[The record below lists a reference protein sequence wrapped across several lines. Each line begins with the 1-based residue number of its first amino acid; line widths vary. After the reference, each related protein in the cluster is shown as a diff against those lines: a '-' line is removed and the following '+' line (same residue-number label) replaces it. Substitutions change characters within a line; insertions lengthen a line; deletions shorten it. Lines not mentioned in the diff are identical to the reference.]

1 MNNSKLAIDSISLQE
16 EEPKYDR
23 LPELRQREEA
33 LLNIIDSLKKVQTT
47 PEWSSLKT
55 QIFDGLVVTL
65 EKELRTEAKKEN
77 PDSSK
82 LNRLAG
88 QLKWAEKYSDLRKL
102 EDVFR
107 VELTNL
113 RQMLY
118 GKERPD
124 S

>member
-16 EEPKYDR
+16 EEPNVNR
-23 LPELRQREEA
+23 LPELRKKEGE
-33 LLNIIDSLKKVQTT
+33 LINIIDSLQKIQVM

-55 QIFDGLVVTL
+55 QIFDGLVTTL
-65 EKELRTEAKKEN
+65 EKELRTEAKRDN

-88 QLKWAEKYSDLRKL
+88 QLKWAEKYSDLSKL
-102 EDVFR
+102 ENVFR

-113 RQMLY
+113 RKILY
-118 GKERPD
+118 GKE
-124 S
+124 